1 MTQPKYAD
9 QLVANETATDPAELV
24 AALQQGEELVHTPG
38 SRFAWHDLGEGR
50 ATLFADGD
58 GAECALPLARLIA
71 SQAVLDAELLTHE
84 GADALL
90 AALLDAGSLAWAD
103 ELEE

>member
-9 QLVANETATDPAELV
+9 QLVANETPTAPAELV
-24 AALQQGEELVHTPG
+24 AALQTGEELVRTPG
-38 SRFAWHDLGEGR
+38 SRFAWHALDEGR

-58 GAECALPLARLIA
+58 GAECAQPLARLIA
-71 SQAVLDAELLTHE
+71 SEAVLDAELLVHE

-90 AALLDAGSLAWAD
+90 AALLDAGSLVWA
-103 ELEE
+103 EEFEE